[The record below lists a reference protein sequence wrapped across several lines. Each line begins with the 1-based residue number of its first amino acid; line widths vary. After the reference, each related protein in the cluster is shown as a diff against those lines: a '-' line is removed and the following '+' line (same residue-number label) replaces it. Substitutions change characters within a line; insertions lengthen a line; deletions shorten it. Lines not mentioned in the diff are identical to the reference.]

1 MSIDKKTQV
10 ETGRLYVIA
19 TPIGNLRDI
28 TLRAAETLAKVRL
41 VAAED
46 TRQTRKLLSHLGV
59 SPRLVSSRQQN
70 ELAMKDVILKVLNEG
85 DDTALVTDAGTPAL
99 SDPGARLVAAIRDAG
114 FTVTPIPG
122 PSAITAAL
130 SVSGMPADTFSFLGF
145 PPSRKGERR
154 RVLDAASNLSCTL
167 VLFEAPHR
175 LHELLADMLEVFGDR
190 KMVMTREIT
199 KVHETIIVG
208 CVSEILAGLPDE
220 IKGEITIVVEGAP
233 FARPDIKGREQAI
246 KDALAVMLKSVPVK
260 KAAEV
265 LSMATGIAKGVIY
278 KIALEVKKE

>member
-28 TLRAAETLAKVRL
+28 TLRAAETLAKVSL